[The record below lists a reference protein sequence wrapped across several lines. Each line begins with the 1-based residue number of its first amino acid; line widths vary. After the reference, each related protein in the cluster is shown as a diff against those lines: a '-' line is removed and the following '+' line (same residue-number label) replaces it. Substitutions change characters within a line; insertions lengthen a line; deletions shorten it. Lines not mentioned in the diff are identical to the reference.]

1 MLPSHCFLYLG
12 SEYIKYFTV
21 FWFKDFSKYIFFEEQ
36 PWFTVKKKK
45 GKSIV
50 MFLLP
55 RWQLPPITSILHQ
68 GCIGCYW
75 WARAQSVVYIRVR
88 SWCWLL
94 IFSLLI
100 FCFQFHWFFCINFYF
115 LSSDW
120 FVWPIVSLG
129 ENILLTLDP
138 SSFKCLYGMQWVQL
152 TSWALLLLH
161 SKNFHIV
168 FHF

>member
-1 MLPSHCFLYLG
+1 MGWWGLFSLNCFLP
-12 SEYIKYFTV
+12 IV
-21 FWFKDFSKYIFFEEQ
+21 FSILVQNILNILQFSDLKLFQSIYFFEEQ

-45 GKSIV
+45 GKSIE

-100 FCFQFHWFFCINFYF
+100 FCFQFHWFFLYKF
-115 LSSDW
+115 LFLVFW
-120 FVWPIVSLG
+120 LIC
-129 ENILLTLDP
+129 LTY
-138 SSFKCLYGMQWVQL
+138 SFIRWK
-152 TSWALLLLH
+152 
-161 SKNFHIV
+161 HITD
-168 FHF
+168 FRSFLF